1 MPGLCLRAAAR
12 VACLQVHSYVA
23 VPQGKTTYLS
33 EVASGASALIASHS
47 GATRTAVVGRAK
59 VERRSLVCL
68 SLESVKCV
76 PGHPADSRHSSL
88 ALVCCHCCAVCR
100 RCLLASASK
109 GSHAWGD
116 RYCYLQPGLPNLI
129 RLSPQLYKVKLLWQS
144 HTLMH
149 GIGQQPWC
157 VLHARWLHAC
167 SNPDAMQVLVEAE
180 TADGLRHSVLL
191 QNAETVRLIGPGRHL
206 DQSACC

>member
-68 SLESVKCV
+68 SLESVKCRARASCRLAAQQLGPRLLSLLCCV
-76 PGHPADSRHSSL
+76 PP
-88 ALVCCHCCAVCR
+88 
-100 RCLLASASK
+100 
-109 GSHAWGD
+109 
-116 RYCYLQPGLPNLI
+116 LPPCI
-129 RLSPQLYKVKLLWQS
+129 S
-144 HTLMH
+144 
-149 GIGQQPWC
+149 
-157 VLHARWLHAC
+157 
-167 SNPDAMQVLVEAE
+167 
-180 TADGLRHSVLL
+180 
-191 QNAETVRLIGPGRHL
+191 
-206 DQSACC
+206 